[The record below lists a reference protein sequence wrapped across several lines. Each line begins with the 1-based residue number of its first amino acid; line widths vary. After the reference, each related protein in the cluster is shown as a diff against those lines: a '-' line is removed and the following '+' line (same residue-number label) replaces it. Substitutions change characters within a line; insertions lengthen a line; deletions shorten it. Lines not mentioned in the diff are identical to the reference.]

1 MGTTKKGIGPTYAF
15 KAFRSGLR
23 VGELK
28 NWDLFQT
35 RYNNLNGLLK
45 ENYGITIDKERE
57 LRQLKEYRDILVGKN
72 MIIDST
78 SYLNKAIHQGQRLL
92 IEG

>member
-28 NWDLFQT
+28 NWDLFKT
-35 RYNNLNGLLK
+35 RYNNLNGLLQ

-57 LRQLKEYRDILVGKN
+57 LRLLKEQRDILVGKN

-78 SYLNKAIHQGQRLL
+78 SYLNKAIHSGQRLL